1 MSKRFQQTLHKGK
14 CINYQQAFEKAL
26 SVRKHKLKSQWS
38 GSLPQTLFLPQST
51 LVWNPSPPPTTHAL
65 VKIISVSEGLVSQW
79 PYFSF
84 QQNSKLFTT
93 SNLKHFFFLLALLF
107 MISTQTSLKREITE
121 PTAYL
126 TLLLMYLLDSP
137 HWNGPRQKSWFSLPY
152 PIFLSLLISQLST
165 QLLKQKRIILDCF
178 FFKNII
184 THTHFISKFYRFSLQ
199 KQAADW
205 FSQFSLKA
213 SQFYPQLFL
222 PGLLKYLPVFL
233 PSLLL
238 LNSPLSK
245 QLLGVIIKI
254 WITSCHSFP

>member
-93 SNLKHFFFLLALLF
+93 SNLKHFFSLSSSFYDINPDFTEARNHGANCLLDTSTHVSPRQPTLKWPKAEILILSSLSNLPISVDKPTLHPVAQAEKNNPWLLLF
-107 MISTQTSLKREITE
+107 
-121 PTAYL
+121 
-126 TLLLMYLLDSP
+126 
-137 HWNGPRQKSWFSLPY
+137 
-152 PIFLSLLISQLST
+152 
-165 QLLKQKRIILDCF
+165 
-178 FFKNII
+178 
-184 THTHFISKFYRFSLQ
+184 
-199 KQAADW
+199 
-205 FSQFSLKA
+205 
-213 SQFYPQLFL
+213 
-222 PGLLKYLPVFL
+222 
-233 PSLLL
+233 
-238 LNSPLSK
+238 
-245 QLLGVIIKI
+245 
-254 WITSCHSFP
+254 